1 MLHTN
6 HRIRAVGYARFSSV
20 HQREESIS
28 AQKRFIATYAETN
41 NIDIVDWYCDE
52 AKSGK
57 TADRPEFQR
66 MIANVQNNP
75 DFDMIIVHKLDRLSR
90 NIEDSIK
97 YKRLIEDYGL
107 QVFSL
112 NEGFSDTPN
121 GNFMFNLMSVMN
133 QYYIDNLATEVM
145 KGLRENAYQC
155 KWTGGIPPLGYDVD
169 KDKKLIIN
177 EKEAEAVRMIFEM
190 TADGEGYGAIINKLN
205 LLGYKTKK
213 GKSFGKN
220 SLYDLLHNERYKGTY
235 IFNKRSKANHQNK
248 RNNHR
253 FKNDDEIIRIENGCP
268 AIVSESLWNRANA
281 VKKAT
286 RCSYT
291 NAKHPYLLT
300 GLLYCAECGAKMH
313 GNCRQDR
320 YGIRS
325 TGYRCSSRT
334 NKHTCN
340 CKEIRC
346 SKLDNFVIDKFKQ
359 YFFNDD
365 NIKSI
370 TEKVNQ
376 KLNDNSILSNEC
388 KEVKNNL
395 RTLKAQRENLVEA
408 IAQTGINKTLTEKL
422 KEYEDNIARAE
433 TYIKHFEAQKSEYT
447 VTEEDIRKLIDEL
460 KEYMS
465 NPKSIVTTKFILSQ
479 YIERVDVSN
488 ETILVTLKVTMPPT
502 AGGNSF
508 CPIIL
513 HKDSIRRKK
522 VINSSS
528 TDNIILL
535 Q

>member
-6 HRIRAVGYARFSSV
+6 HRIKAVGYARFSSV

-41 NIDIVDWYCDE
+41 NIEIVDWYCDE

-66 MIANVQNNP
+66 MIAKVQDNP

-107 QVFSL
+107 QVYSL
-112 NEGFSDTPN
+112 NEGFSDSPN
-121 GNFMFNLMSVMN
+121 GNFMYNMMSVMN

-155 KWTGGIPPLGYDVD
+155 KWTGGIPPLGYDVND
-169 KDKKLIIN
+169 EKKLVIN
-177 EKEAEAVRMIFEM
+177 EKEAEAVRLIFEM

-205 LLGYKTKK
+205 ILGYKTKK
-213 GKSFGKN
+213 GRTFGKN
-220 SLYDLLHNERYKGTY
+220 SLYDLLRNERYKGTY
-235 IFNKRSKANHQNK
+235 IFNKRSKANYQNK

-268 AIVSESLWNRANA
+268 AIVSESLWNRSNA

-291 NAKHPYLLT
+291 NAKQPYLLT

-313 GNCRQDR
+313 GNSRCDR

-325 TGYRCSSRT
+325 TGYRCSTRT
-334 NKHTCN
+334 NKHDCN

-359 YFFNDD
+359 YFFNDE
-365 NIKSI
+365 NIKVI
-370 TEKVNQ
+370 TENVNQ
-376 KLNDNSILSNEC
+376 KLNDNSILANEC

-395 RTLKAQRENLVEA
+395 RTLKVQRNNLADA
-408 IAQTGINKTLTEKL
+408 IAQTGINQTLKDKL
-422 KEYEDNIARAE
+422 NECEDNIAKAE
-433 TYIKHFEAQKSEYT
+433 AFIQHCESQKKGST
-447 VTEEDIRKLIDEL
+447 VTEEDIRKLINEL

-465 NPKSIVTTKFILSQ
+465 DPKSLVTTKFILSQ
-479 YIERVDVSN
+479 YIERIDVSN
-488 ETILVTLKVTMPPT
+488 ETIMVTLKVTVPPIH
-502 AGGNSF
+502 GGTPF
-508 CPIIL
+508 CSVIV
-513 HKDSIRRKK
+513 HTDTIRRRKI
-522 VINSSS
+522 VNSTNDSNYS
-528 TDNIILL
+528 FIE
-535 Q
+535 